1 MRWVGMAALVALFMV
16 GGCRQIF
23 GIGDPDP
30 AAAGDAPK
38 QADARFSDGPHATD
52 APVFLQ
58 QCSVLDTSL
67 VGCWEFDDNLNDS
80 GPHHLDITGSVSPPA
95 YVAGHTAGGEAIVT
109 NTIDL
114 NVADSPILDVNAVTI
129 AAWVYVTMLPD
140 ANKHW
145 AVLDNNNQYA
155 LYVENN
161 GSIRC
166 YAGAS
171 TANMSGV
178 IQANV
183 WTHVACTGEGAT
195 LRAYVDGQQVATGIL
210 AGIPTS
216 STTGLTLG
224 SDNPSGTGSRFQG
237 WLDDVRLYNRALS
250 ADEICRIHDPGCV
263 QH

>member
-1 MRWVGMAALVALFMV
+1 MRWVGSAGLVALFLL

-30 AAAGDAPK
+30 AMPGDASHTIDGSFV
-38 QADARFSDGPHATD
+38 DAPSAID

-58 QCSVLDTSL
+58 QCSTLDTSL
-67 VGCWEFDDNLNDS
+67 VGCWEFDDNLTDS
-80 GPHHLDITGSVSPPA
+80 GPHHLDIASGSSPPS
-95 YVAGHTAGGEAIVT
+95 YVAGHTSAGEAIVT
-109 NTIDL
+109 NMIDL
-114 NVADSPILDVNAVTI
+114 NVADSTLLDVNAVTI
-129 AAWVYVTMLPD
+129 AAWVYVTMLPTD
-140 ANKHW
+140 ANAHQ

-155 LYVENN
+155 LYIESN

-166 YAGAS
+166 YAGPS

-178 IQANV
+178 IHANQ
-183 WTHVACTGEGAT
+183 WTHVACTGQGGT

-210 AGIPTS
+210 AGGIPTG

-224 SDNPSGTGSRFQG
+224 SDNPSGSGSRLQG

-250 ADEICRIHDPGCV
+250 TKEVCRLHDPGC
-263 QH
+263 